1 MNKSLGESLVKEIN
15 NIMVSFVNNKNSL
28 STEELEFIERSMMLY
43 LKYIQETLNERKEN
57 DILSKE
63 LRLVSAIEVNM
74 KSLLSTAADNSIK
87 NEDGSFNISKIKNHL
102 DISRYIIACID
113 EYESISSRNK
123 NFFKHEKEDLNKYV
137 VYMED
142 IFHNTKSSNSLED
155 LIVLF
160 YR

>member
-28 STEELEFIERSMMLY
+28 STEELEFIERNMMSY
-43 LKYIQETLNERKEN
+43 LQYIQETLNERKEN

-63 LRLVSAIEVNM
+63 FRLANAIEVNM
-74 KSLLSTAADNSIK
+74 KYLLSSMADNSIR

-102 DISRYIIACID
+102 DISRYIIACIG

-142 IFHNTKSSNSLED
+142 ILHNTKSSNSLED

>member
-1 MNKSLGESLVKEIN
+1 MKKSLGENLIKEIN

-28 STEELEFIERSMMLY
+28 STEELEFVERSMMLY
-43 LKYIQETLNERKEN
+43 LKYIQETLNERKKN

-74 KSLLSTAADNSIK
+74 KSLLSSTADNSIK

-113 EYESISSRNK
+113 EYELISSRNK

-142 IFHNTKSSNSLED
+142 ILHNTKSSNSLED

>member
-1 MNKSLGESLVKEIN
+1 MKKSLGENLIKEIN

-28 STEELEFIERSMMLY
+28 STEELEFVERSMMLY
-43 LKYIQETLNERKEN
+43 LKYIQETLNERKKN

-74 KSLLSTAADNSIK
+74 KSLLSSTADNSIK

-142 IFHNTKSSNSLED
+142 ILHNTKSSNSLED

>member
-1 MNKSLGESLVKEIN
+1 MKKSLGENLIKEIN

-28 STEELEFIERSMMLY
+28 STEELEFVERSMMLY
-43 LKYIQETLNERKEN
+43 LKYIQETLNERKKN

-74 KSLLSTAADNSIK
+74 KSLLSPAADNSIK
-87 NEDGSFNISKIKNHL
+87 NEDGSINISKIKNHL

-142 IFHNTKSSNSLED
+142 ILHNTKSSNSLED

>member
-28 STEELEFIERSMMLY
+28 STEELEFIERNMMSY
-43 LKYIQETLNERKEN
+43 LQYIQETLNERKEN

-63 LRLVSAIEVNM
+63 FRLANAIEVNM
-74 KSLLSTAADNSIK
+74 KCLLSSMADNSIR

-102 DISRYIIACID
+102 DISRYIIACIG

-142 IFHNTKSSNSLED
+142 ILHNTKSSNSLED